1 MYDSEYAGDTVAL
14 FLSREAIQK
23 YDLLMLVKYFALC
36 DMETRVGDREVMFVA
51 AASPSCSV
59 DKLTFNNA
67 DLSDIDLGNGFT
79 FPIVV
84 NCLRGPGTPL

>member
-1 MYDSEYAGDTVAL
+1 M
-14 FLSREAIQK
+14 SRLAVNSHQ
-23 YDLLMLVKYFALC
+23 DLEMCLKYFALF

-67 DLSDIDLGNGFT
+67 DLSDIDLGSGFN
-79 FPIVV
+79 FPIVD
-84 NCLRGPGTPL
+84 NFLRVLVPPCETMGCS